1 MSTAILW
8 GLAFAAGVLTLA
20 AGVSPTPLPLA
31 NALARLDAPRSVT
44 RAQTEPAS
52 FLERMVGRPLAASGL
67 GRSMT
72 ARLSCDLRILG
83 RSPDEHMAKT
93 ALSLMVGL
101 LWAPATAAMMAIGGV
116 HVSLAF
122 PLWLSLVLAVVGAMM
137 PGLAAKAE
145 ARTRRQSFR
154 HAFGCYLDLVA
165 VRLAGGAGIESALT
179 TAAGTGDGWAFAEL
193 RDALT
198 DSRLLGEPLWNGLAN
213 LGSEIG
219 VSELTELAASTGL
232 AGDEGARVR
241 TSIVAK
247 ARALRF
253 RGLTDAEATAQ
264 SASERMSL
272 PVVGLMLGFIVFL
285 AWPAVLEVTHGL

>member
-101 LWAPATAAMMAIGGV
+101 LWAPAT
-116 HVSLAF
+116 
-122 PLWLSLVLAVVGAMM
+122 
-137 PGLAAKAE
+137 
-145 ARTRRQSFR
+145 
-154 HAFGCYLDLVA
+154 
-165 VRLAGGAGIESALT
+165 
-179 TAAGTGDGWAFAEL
+179 
-193 RDALT
+193 
-198 DSRLLGEPLWNGLAN
+198 
-213 LGSEIG
+213 
-219 VSELTELAASTGL
+219 
-232 AGDEGARVR
+232 
-241 TSIVAK
+241 
-247 ARALRF
+247 
-253 RGLTDAEATAQ
+253 
-264 SASERMSL
+264 
-272 PVVGLMLGFIVFL
+272 
-285 AWPAVLEVTHGL
+285 

>member
-1 MSTAILW
+1 
-8 GLAFAAGVLTLA
+8 
-20 AGVSPTPLPLA
+20 
-31 NALARLDAPRSVT
+31 
-44 RAQTEPAS
+44 
-52 FLERMVGRPLAASGL
+52 
-67 GRSMT
+67 
-72 ARLSCDLRILG
+72 
-83 RSPDEHMAKT
+83 MAKT
-93 ALSLMVGL
+93 ALSLLVGL
-101 LWAPATAAMMAIGGV
+101 LWAPATAAMMALGGV
-116 HVSLAF
+116 HVSVVF
-122 PLWLSLVLAVVGAMM
+122 PLWLSLVLAAVGATM

-165 VRLAGGAGIESALT
+165 VRLAGGDGIESALT
-179 TAAGTGDGWAFAEL
+179 SAATTGDGWAFDEL

-198 DSRLLGEPLWNGLAN
+198 DSRLLGEPLWNGLAT
-213 LGSEIG
+213 LGNQIG

-232 AGDEGARVR
+232 AGDEGARIR
-241 TSIVAK
+241 SSIVAK